1 MTKDEF
7 IEGAFDELHKIER
20 GEATVKLVEGDILM
34 GKVRYQTSN
43 GWSVVV
49 FSDGDA
55 WDYIDSI
62 IAPNGEQISL
72 WSEDPANDSEYIV
85 KLRSYHPPGNQATSI
100 WGFLT

>member
-1 MTKDEF
+1 MTRDEF
-7 IEGAFDELHKIER
+7 IEAAFDELHNIER

-62 IAPNGEQISL
+62 TAPNGEQFPL
-72 WSEDPANDSEYIV
+72 WSEDPAKDSEEMV
-85 KLRSYHPPGNQATSI
+85 TLRSYHPPGNQTTAI

>member
-1 MTKDEF
+1 MTRDEF
-7 IEGAFDELHKIER
+7 VKAAFDQLHKIER

-43 GWSVVV
+43 GWSIVV

-62 IAPNGEQISL
+62 TPPDGEQFPL
-72 WSEDPANDSEYIV
+72 WPDEPAHDSEAMV
-85 KLRSYHPPGNQATSI
+85 KLRSYHPPDDQTTSI